1 MAMLDIGST
10 KQLFIDDYIIE
21 SLTNAKQGLNP
32 AVKVDHN
39 PILRQER
46 PWEGNVLDAG
56 KVLFDEQ
63 DVAAGLRVEL
73 AEAVKHLEELASKG
87 AIRTTKRD
95 GRRYYEVAG
104 RG

>member
-46 PWEGNVLDAG
+46 PWEGDLLDVG
-56 KVLFDEQ
+56 KVLFDER
-63 DVAAGLRVEL
+63 DHSLRVVRAGSTRQEDQPCL
-73 AEAVKHLEELASKG
+73 AREVSVCVVRYWRRWYWQAV
-87 AIRTTKRD
+87 
-95 GRRYYEVAG
+95 
-104 RG
+104 